1 MLYEHSYVTNLETT
15 APQSD
20 LTGAEKKN
28 GPLIL
33 DKEREQ
39 SSYLQPRQLSTKSQ
53 IEREENNRKG
63 RGWTKITPVP
73 SGPRGKTENTAAVTL
88 TNAVRKTSPR
98 KTAATNRS
106 RPQRTTTPHP
116 RTRLARAPDY
126 LDAHREQQL
135 AITMYEP
142 KNAEERRTEVPKQ
155 LRVPCTKQRRE
166 RA

>member
-53 IEREENNRKG
+53 IERK
-63 RGWTKITPVP
+63 
-73 SGPRGKTENTAAVTL
+73 
-88 TNAVRKTSPR
+88 
-98 KTAATNRS
+98 
-106 RPQRTTTPHP
+106 
-116 RTRLARAPDY
+116 
-126 LDAHREQQL
+126 
-135 AITMYEP
+135 
-142 KNAEERRTEVPKQ
+142 
-155 LRVPCTKQRRE
+155 
-166 RA
+166 

>member
-73 SGPRGKTENTAAVTL
+73 SGPRGKTKNTAAITL
-88 TNAVRKTSPR
+88 TNAVRQTSPER
-98 KTAATNRS
+98 QQQPTGRDRS
-106 RPQRTTTPHP
+106 EPPHRTLEH
-116 RTRLARAPDY
+116 
-126 LDAHREQQL
+126 
-135 AITMYEP
+135 
-142 KNAEERRTEVPKQ
+142 V
-155 LRVPCTKQRRE
+155 
-166 RA
+166 